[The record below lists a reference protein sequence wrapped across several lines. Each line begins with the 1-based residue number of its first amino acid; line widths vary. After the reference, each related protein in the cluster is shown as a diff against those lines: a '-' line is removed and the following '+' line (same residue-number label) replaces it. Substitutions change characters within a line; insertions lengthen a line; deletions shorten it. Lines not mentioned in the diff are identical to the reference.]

1 VSRSRTGGKI
11 ERGDRARVQ
20 RVDGGRG
27 GGGGLAHGARLK
39 SKYRVDGERL
49 GRPGRRRAQPVRLG
63 AVPAGRPH
71 AARVTLENS
80 CGRGGDGCGGGR
92 SVAAGRAVQ
101 LHLSVGVMV
110 LVLLVMVVPVLL
122 LVQFEQLRQSGVVL
136 LEQRI
141 LQHHHSPQ
149 SVVGL
154 YTRNIMYYKWEE
166 QSPIAPSTVYV
177 YMTDRREKPFSDR

>member
-1 VSRSRTGGKI
+1 MSRSRAGGKV
-11 ERGDRARVQ
+11 ERCDRARVQ
-20 RVDGGRG
+20 RVDRGCG

-39 SKYRVDGERL
+39 SEYRVDGERL

-63 AVPAGRPH
+63 AVPASRPH
-71 AARVTLENS
+71 ATRVTLENS
-80 CGRGGDGCGGGR
+80 CGRGSNGCRGGR
-92 SVAAGRAVQ
+92 SVAAGHAMQ

-110 LVLLVMVVPVLL
+110 LLVLVLLVMMVPVLL

-141 LQHHHSPQ
+141 LQHHHSTQ

-154 YTRNIMYYKWEE
+154 YTRNIIYK
-166 QSPIAPSTVYV
+166 
-177 YMTDRREKPFSDR
+177 

>member
-1 VSRSRTGGKI
+1 MNRSRTGGKV

-20 RVDGGRG
+20 RVDRGRCG

-39 SKYRVDGERL
+39 SKYCVDGERL

-71 AARVTLENS
+71 ATRVTLENS
-80 CGRGGDGCGGGR
+80 CGRGGDGCRGGR
-92 SVAAGRAVQ
+92 SVAAGRAMQ

-110 LVLLVMVVPVLL
+110 LLVLVLLVMMVPVLL
-122 LVQFEQLRQSGVVL
+122 LVQFEQLRQSSVVL

-141 LQHHHSPQ
+141 LQHHHSTPVG
-149 SVVGL
+149 VVGL
-154 YTRNIMYYKWEE
+154 YTRNTIYK
-166 QSPIAPSTVYV
+166 
-177 YMTDRREKPFSDR
+177 